1 MAAMNSSTKSMPKA
15 DTVEISLAGSKV
27 TFETGRIARLATAAV
42 LARAGETVVLA
53 AIAASNEPRPGASF
67 FPLTVEYREKLAAA
81 GRIPG
86 SYNRREGRISDAEV
100 LTSRL
105 IDRTVRS
112 LFPKAYRSDVQIQVT
127 VLSADPAMD
136 TTSVALLA
144 ATAALHLSPLPA
156 KGPAAGLRI
165 VGAGDG
171 FLAFPTREKQQQAD
185 LDFVVSAGPDGL
197 VMVEGEAKEV
207 DEDRCAA
214 ALDQAM
220 AWLSKLQ
227 QAFDELRRKAGTEKQ
242 APPPE
247 PGLPTVPADVGDALA
262 AALAAATD
270 KQQRARTAREIRDGY
285 LAQLGDIDEDATTLA
300 KEAFD
305 HLRQELVRERIL
317 AEQQRPDGRGPKDI
331 RPIWCEVG
339 LLPRTHGSALFTRGE
354 TQSLTTCTLG
364 TPEDA
369 QRLENLAGQQQD
381 RFLLHYNFP
390 PYCVNEV
397 RPLRGPGRR
406 EIGHGNLAR
415 RGLSPLLP
423 DAEEFPYTVRVES
436 EITESNGSSSM
447 ATVCAGSLALFHAG
461 VPMQRAAA
469 GIAMGLVTDGKR
481 TVVLSDIVGEE
492 DHLGDMDF
500 KVVGTKQGI
509 TALQLDNKVGGL
521 SMEQLV
527 DALRQAAAGR
537 AVILEEMTRTMAE
550 PNREMPMHAPRVQRT
565 NIMPDSIGL
574 LVGPRGAN
582 IKEIQASTGAR
593 VSIDDHGVV
602 LVYAADGLTAA
613 SALRRIHRQ
622 VGVVKAGGFYNGT
635 VTGVKDFGAF
645 VRINA
650 VTEGLVPQVELAE
663 QLQEGNEVVVKVL
676 GADDRGRLRL
686 SHKEAVGVDVALV
699 EF

>member
-1 MAAMNSSTKSMPKA
+1 MNVNTGAPKA
-15 DTVEISLAGSKV
+15 ETVEVSLAGSQLIL
-27 TFETGRIARLATAAV
+27 ETGRIARQATAAV
-42 LARAGETVVLA
+42 LARTGETVVLA
-53 AIAASNEPRPGASF
+53 AIAAADGPREGAGF
-67 FPLTVEYREKLAAA
+67 FPLTVEYREKFAAA

-86 SYNRREGRISDAEV
+86 SFNRREGRITDAEV

-112 LFPKAYRSDVQIQVT
+112 LFPKSYRCEVQIQVT
-127 VLSADPAMD
+127 VLSADPAAD
-136 TTSVALLA
+136 PTTVALAA

-165 VGAGDG
+165 VGNESG
-171 FLAFPTREKQQQAD
+171 FSAFPTRERQATAD

-197 VMVEGEAKEV
+197 VMVEGAAKEV
-207 DEDRCAA
+207 DEERCAA
-214 ALDQAM
+214 ALDQAL
-220 AWLSKLQ
+220 AWLTKLQ
-227 QAFDELRRKAGTEKQ
+227 KACHTLRTKAGREKQ
-242 APPPE
+242 PPPPAPE
-247 PGLPTVPADVGDALA
+247 LPPVPGAVQDQLTKVLEGTTDKRARAEAIRRIRDAWLATLTDTDDETLA
-262 AALAAATD
+262 A
-270 KQQRARTAREIRDGY
+270 
-285 LAQLGDIDEDATTLA
+285 
-300 KEAFD
+300 EAFD
-305 HLRQELVRERIL
+305 ALRHELVRERIL
-317 AEQQRPDGRGPKDI
+317 EQQQRPDGRRPKDI

-369 QRLENLAGQQQD
+369 QRLENLTGQQLD
-381 RFLLHYNFP
+381 GFLLHYNFP

-415 RGLSPLLP
+415 RGLAPLLP
-423 DAEEFPYTVRVES
+423 SEEDFPYTIRLES

-461 VPMQRAAA
+461 VPLTAAAA
-469 GIAMGLVTDGKR
+469 GIAMGLVTDGSR

-521 SMEQLV
+521 SMAQLGE
-527 DALRQAAAGR
+527 ALQQAAAGR
-537 AVILEEMTRTMAE
+537 AHILEAM
-550 PNREMPMHAPRVQRT
+550 NRALSQPSKEMPSHAPRVQRT
-565 NIMPDSIGL
+565 HILPDSIGL
-574 LVGPRGAN
+574 LVGPRGQN
-582 IKEIQASTGAR
+582 IKEIQSSTGAR

-635 VTGVKDFGAF
+635 VTGVKDFGTF

-650 VTEGLVPQVELAE
+650 VTEGLVPKAELDD
-663 QLQEGNEVVVKVL
+663 QLEEGATVVVKVL

-686 SHKEAVGVDVALV
+686 SHRAAVGVDTALV

>member
-1 MAAMNSSTKSMPKA
+1 MKHDKPTAHR
-15 DTVEISLAGSKV
+15 VEVRLAGSTV
-27 TFETGRIARLATAAV
+27 TFETGRIARQAAAAV
-42 LARAGETVVLA
+42 LARTGDTVVLA
-53 AIAASNEPRPGASF
+53 TLAAADQPRPGASF

-86 SYNRREGRISDAEV
+86 AYGRREGRISDAEV
-100 LTSRL
+100 LMCRL

-112 LFPKAYRSDVQIQVT
+112 LFPKGYRCDVQLQVT
-127 VLSADPAMD
+127 VMSADPTMD
-136 TTSVALLA
+136 MTSVALLA

-165 VGAGDG
+165 LQVGDS
-171 FLAFPTREKQQQAD
+171 FLAFPSREKQQQAD

-197 VMVEGEAKEV
+197 VMVEGEARETS
-207 DEDRCAA
+207 EDDCAA
-214 ALDQAM
+214 AMQQAM
-220 AWLSKLQ
+220 AWIGKLQ
-227 QAFDELRRKAGTEKQ
+227 KAFEELRNKAGRPKLPAPPEPELPRVPNDVHDALKQVLAKTTEKQ
-242 APPPE
+242 A
-247 PGLPTVPADVGDALA
+247 
-262 AALAAATD
+262 
-270 KQQRARTAREIRDGY
+270 RAVAVRKIRDRY
-285 LAQLGDIDEDATTLA
+285 LESLGDIADADEDAASLA
-300 KEAFD
+300 TDAFD
-305 HLRQELVRERIL
+305 RLRHELVRERIL
-317 AEQQRPDGRGPKDI
+317 AEGKRPDGRGPGDI

-339 LLPRTHGSALFTRGE
+339 LLPRTHGSAIFTRGE
-354 TQSLTTCTLG
+354 TQSVTTCTLG

-369 QRLENLAGQQQD
+369 LRLENLTGYQED
-381 RFLLHYNFP
+381 RFILHYNFP

-415 RGLSPLLP
+415 RGLQSLLP
-423 DAEEFPYTVRVES
+423 DNDEFPYTMRMES

-461 VPMQRAAA
+461 VPMQRAVA

-481 TVVLSDIVGEE
+481 TAVLSDIIGEE

-500 KVVGTKQGI
+500 KVVGTKRGI

-521 SMEQLV
+521 SFEQLT
-527 DALRQAAAGR
+527 DALRQASAGR
-537 AVILEEMTRTMAE
+537 THILEQMARTLAE
-550 PNREMPMHAPRVQRT
+550 PAKDMPKHAPRVQRT
-565 NIMPDSIGL
+565 TIMPDSIGL
-574 LVGPRGAN
+574 LVGPRGTN
-582 IKEIQASTGAR
+582 IKEIQATTGAR

-602 LVYAADGLTAA
+602 LVYAADGPTAEH
-613 SALRRIHRQ
+613 ALQRIHSQ
-622 VGVVKAGGFYNGT
+622 VGIVKAGSFYNGT

-650 VTEGLVPQVELAE
+650 VTEGLVPKAELDTPLE
-663 QLQEGNEVVVKVL
+663 EGSNVVVKVL

-686 SHKEAVGVDVALV
+686 SHRQAAQVDPALI